1 MISLSRCFK
10 EKSFYFLLTEY
21 FLDKVILI
29 INKGVVWSLKFNEE
43 IKEIKAF
50 KILRDSLKIYFK
62 STEQKFQISN

>member
-1 MISLSRCFK
+1 MISLSRCSL
-10 EKSFYFLLTEY
+10 EKSFYFLLMEN

-29 INKGVVWSLKFNEE
+29 INKGVKFNEE